1 MRLAERV
8 AIVTGA
14 GNGIAKAIAIGLA
27 REGAKVVIA
36 EHQFDAAQETERE
49 ISKSGGVAKAIL
61 TDVSSEESTQG
72 MVKQTADAFGKID
85 ILFNVAAHPPLPRK
99 QWYELSVEE
108 WSKPI
113 NVDLLGCFL
122 CSKAVFPYMRSQ
134 GSGRIIN
141 FSSSTVVSVPGTLGV
156 LPYVTAKAAVI
167 GFTRTLARHV
177 GDHGINVNTLM
188 PGSTLTERVKRR
200 ASKDYID
207 SYTAQ
212 RCLKRPGQPEDLVGT
227 AIFLSSDDSRFITG
241 QTILVDG
248 GRGML

>member
-1 MRLAERV
+1 MKLSERV

-14 GNGIAKAIAIGLA
+14 GNGIGKAIAAGLA

-36 EHQFDAAQETERE
+36 ELQFEGAMETERE
-49 ISKSGGVAKAIL
+49 ILESGGIAKAIA
-61 TDVSSEESTQG
+61 TDVSSEESTQS
-72 MVKQTADAFGKID
+72 MVKQAADIFGRID
-85 ILFNVAAHPPLPRK
+85 ILFNIAAHPPLPRK

-200 ASKDYID
+200 ASQDYID
-207 SYTAQ
+207 KYTEQ
-212 RCLKRPGQPEDLVGT
+212 RCLKRPGQPQDMVG
-227 AIFLSSDDSRFITG
+227 AAVFLSSDDSSFITG

>member
-14 GNGIAKAIAIGLA
+14 GNGIGKAIALGLA
-27 REGAKVVIA
+27 REGAKVAIA
-36 EHQFDAAQETERE
+36 ELDLEAAAQTEQE
-49 ISKSGGVAKAIL
+49 ILNSGGSGKAIA
-61 TDVSSEESTQG
+61 TNVSSEESTAS
-72 MVKQTADAFGKID
+72 MVKQVVDAFGRVD
-85 ILFNVAAHPPLPRK
+85 ILINDAAHPPLPRK
-99 QWYELSVEE
+99 PWYELSVEE
-108 WSKPI
+108 WNKPFS
-113 NVDLLGCFL
+113 VDLLGCFL

-141 FSSSTVVSVPGTLGV
+141 FSSSTVVGVPGSGGV
-156 LPYVTAKAAVI
+156 LPYVSAKAAVI

-200 ASKDYID
+200 QSKDYID
-207 SYTAQ
+207 NYSAQ
-212 RCLKRPGQPEDLVGT
+212 RCFKRPGQPQDMVG
-227 AIFLSSDDSRFITG
+227 AAVFLSSDDSSFITG